1 MPKYL
6 NKSNQT
12 IFLYR
17 DKKKIEPGSNI
28 ETLFFYPDLEG
39 AGILEILDIKPYITP
54 ISKTEKILLN
64 TSNKKYEITIKD
76 YPGFEKIN
84 IFVFKVS
91 GGEFVELYFN
101 EDSDSEQ
108 NVDGVKVVNKILIP
122 IGAQIEISNRFNTFA
137 KLIIKLPGGAS
148 KAEVLITVENTFS
161 SKYF

>member
-12 IFLYR
+12 IFLYK
-17 DKKKIEPGSNI
+17 DEKKIEPGRNI

-39 AGILEILDIKPYITP
+39 AGILELLDVKPYITP
-54 ISKTEKILLN
+54 VAKTEKISLDTN
-64 TSNKKYEITIKD
+64 NKKYEIIIKD

-101 EDSDSEQ
+101 EDSNSEQ
-108 NVDGVKVVNKILIP
+108 NVDGIKVVNKILIP
-122 IGAQIEISNRFNTFA
+122 IGAQIEISNRFDTFS
-137 KLIIKLPGGAS
+137 KLIIKLPSGANS
-148 KAEVLITVENTFS
+148 AEILITIENTFS
-161 SKYF
+161 NKYF